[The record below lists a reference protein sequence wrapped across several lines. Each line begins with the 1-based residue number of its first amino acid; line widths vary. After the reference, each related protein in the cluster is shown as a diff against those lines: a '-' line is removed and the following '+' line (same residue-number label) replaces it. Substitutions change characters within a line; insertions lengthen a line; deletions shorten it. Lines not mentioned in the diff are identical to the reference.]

1 MGELTEKEKAQKYD
15 EAIRRAKISLGCC
28 DSASTTTKNLVYDI
42 FPELKNKDEEIRK
55 AIIEFFEL
63 QDDNT
68 TYSLIHK
75 KDILAWLEKQADKDK
90 LIKEL
95 GEYKVKYTQEVLSQQ
110 LENKCEQKPTEWSE
124 EDDAKLKSILFH
136 IEDVENKNVIE
147 WLKSIKDRAIW
158 KPNEK
163 QIHAFIQ
170 IYVWYSNNFA
180 PSAALTSLYK
190 DLMKLIGNDTN
201 KEIVNDVKDTSLPDM
216 VEQKPKTEWSEED
229 ENNLNGIIDE
239 IKANQ
244 NEGPSCDIKTY
255 NRFLDWLK
263 SLKDRV
269 QPQPKQ
275 EWSEEDEAY
284 TLFTKSA
291 VEDYYDEENPLQKAI
306 VEWLKTLKDRVSWKP
321 SKEQMDALLGVMVES
336 GFNYIDYNILESLY
350 NDLKKL

>member
-68 TYSLIHK
+68 TYSLIPK

-95 GEYKVKYTQEVLSQQ
+95 GEYKVKYTQEVLNKQ
-110 LENKCEQKPTEWSE
+110 LEKQVEHKPTVWSKDDEAMFQSCTGAIWAADYYLYEDKQDMEAWLKSLKNRVQPQIKEWSE
-124 EDDAKLKSILFH
+124 EDKKRIDSICNFVWKNRKGDTDE
-136 IEDVENKNVIE
+136 IYQQEQDVN
-147 WLKSIKDRAIW
+147 WLKSLKNKV
-158 KPNEK
+158 KPQPN
-163 QIHAFIQ
+163 Q
-170 IYVWYSNNFA
+170 W
-180 PSAALTSLYK
+180 
-190 DLMKLIGNDTN
+190 
-201 KEIVNDVKDTSLPDM
+201 
-216 VEQKPKTEWSEED
+216 WSEED
-229 ENNLNGIIDE
+229 EHNLNGIIDE
-239 IKANQ
+239 IRANQ

-263 SLKDRV
+263 SIKDRV
-269 QPQPKQ
+269 QPQHNQ
-275 EWSEEDEAY
+275 AWSEEDEAY
-284 TLFTKSA
+284 KLFAISA
-291 VEDYYDEENPLQKAI
+291 VEYYYDEENPLQKAI
-306 VEWLKTLKDRVSWKP
+306 VNWLKSLKDRLSWKP

-336 GFNYIDYNILESLY
+336 GYNYIDYNILESLY

>member
-68 TYSLIHK
+68 TYSLIPK

-110 LENKCEQKPTEWSE
+110 LENECEQKPAAWSKDDEAMFQSCTGAIWAADSCLYEDKQDIEAWLESLKNRVQPQVKEWSE
-124 EDDAKLKSILFH
+124 EDDAYKIF
-136 IEDVENKNVIE
+136 
-147 WLKSIKDRAIW
+147 AI
-158 KPNEK
+158 
-163 QIHAFIQ
+163 
-170 IYVWYSNNFA
+170 
-180 PSAALTSLYK
+180 
-190 DLMKLIGNDTN
+190 
-201 KEIVNDVKDTSLPDM
+201 
-216 VEQKPKTEWSEED
+216 
-229 ENNLNGIIDE
+229 
-239 IKANQ
+239 
-244 NEGPSCDIKTY
+244 
-255 NRFLDWLK
+255 
-263 SLKDRV
+263 
-269 QPQPKQ
+269 
-275 EWSEEDEAY
+275 
-284 TLFTKSA
+284 SA

-306 VEWLKTLKDRVSWKP
+306 VDWLKSLKDRMSWKP

-336 GFNYIDYNILESLY
+336 GFNYIDYNTLESLY